1 MKAYSYTKVKIKPL
15 SQQKKDILSLVQEIK
30 KLARSG
36 VITRREILQLNSNDY
51 FISKLIQNNFLDPL
65 LPGVYLLAESPYP
78 DYLDYILVSLK
89 LEDPIICMISALNY
103 HHMTLEFER
112 CIHVAIP
119 PKAKKVHVS
128 YPPVCYYEYPGKT
141 LEIGIE
147 MINEP
152 GWNIKV
158 FNREKTLIDCLIF
171 EEIFLEETIHNAFD
185 KYLHYP
191 QENNPIRLFKY
202 AEQFGVTDKL
212 NERLLSFASHQEIQ
226 IFYSQLKQ
234 KKN

>member
-1 MKAYSYTKVKIKPL
+1 MSQEKNDISSLVSKIKI
-15 SQQKKDILSLVQEIK
+15 Q
-30 KLARSG
+30 ARSG

-51 FISKLIQNNFLDPL
+51 HISKLIRENFLKPL
-65 LPGVYLLAESPYP
+65 VPGIYLLADFPYP

-119 PKAKKVHVS
+119 PRGKKVHIAF
-128 YPPVCYYEYPGKT
+128 PPVCYYEYPEKT
-141 LEIGIE
+141 LEVGVEI
-147 MINEP
+147 INEP

-171 EEIFLEETIHNAFD
+171 EEIYLEETIFEAFD
-185 KYLHYP
+185 SYLHYP
-191 QENNPIRLFKY
+191 KKNDPIRLFKY
-202 AEQFGVTDKL
+202 AEQFGVADKL

-234 KKN
+234 K